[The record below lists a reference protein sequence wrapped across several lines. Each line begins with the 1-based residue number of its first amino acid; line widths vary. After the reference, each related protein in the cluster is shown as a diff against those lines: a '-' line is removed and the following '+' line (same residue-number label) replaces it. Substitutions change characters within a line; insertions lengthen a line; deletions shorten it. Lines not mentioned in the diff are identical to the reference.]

1 MKNFLIMI
9 FLCVGAHGLAQ
20 IAIGKSAVTNSSCL
34 LEFGNEARGIRL
46 PLVTDASVMT
56 ISAGSLVFDTA
67 TGSFRYYNGT
77 AWSDVVSGG
86 ISGGSPSGT
95 DSGDGVI
102 MGSNTTSA
110 TGGVLILEATG
121 KALVL
126 PRVNNVDVR
135 MQTPVRGLMV
145 WDTAKKQVAVYNGAK
160 WCFF

>member
-1 MKNFLIMI
+1 MI
-9 FLCVGAHGLAQ
+9 FLCVGAQGLAQ